1 MHPQL
6 LLGRKT
12 SPKAIQRTSYSL
24 LPSVPDPW
32 PSSIEKFVNP
42 VPSLQPLAS
51 TGQVSTSRRLK
62 PRQPTTVQ
70 WCALGTEIYILLALQ
85 GSQSALAIKST
96 LATAI
101 QQVESKVVNQT
112 VAEDEMG
119 VAVGSTPAY
128 SLVGNNVKLNA
139 ANAAGASMTW
149 EALEIG
155 LLTMADW
162 MSKNVYGWGSAS
174 VWNGTDE
181 VGLIY
186 ITV

>member
-1 MHPQL
+1 M
-6 LLGRKT
+6 
-12 SPKAIQRTSYSL
+12 
-24 LPSVPDPW
+24 
-32 PSSIEKFVNP
+32 KFVNP
-42 VPSLQPLAS
+42 VHSLQPIAN

-62 PRQPTTVQ
+62 PRQASTVQ

-85 GSQSALAIKST
+85 GSQSAVAINRT

-128 SLVGNNVKLNA
+128 SLVGPSVKITA
-139 ANAAGASMTW
+139 ANAAGATMTW
-149 EALEIG
+149 EELEIG

-162 MSKNVYGWGSAS
+162 MGKNVYGWGSAS